1 MQVVMKPLG
10 EIHPYENNPRIN
22 DKAAAAVAKSIEAYG
37 FKVPIVIA
45 ADGEIVCGHTRYK
58 AAQELKL
65 KEVPCVIADDLTP
78 EQIKAFRLA
87 DNKVSDVAIW
97 DNKKLL
103 QELDELDAFDDDSLF
118 TGFELGGLFDN
129 TLDESDKAAVENNEF
144 GVMYEAVFKSDSK
157 EKLERLQK
165 YWEDMQDERE
175 NANSGDIGETPRD
188 ETAASDGEK
197 QN

>member
-1 MQVVMKPLG
+1 MQVVMKALG
-10 EIHPYENNPRIN
+10 DIHPYENNPRVN
-22 DKAAAAVAKSIEAYG
+22 DKAAIAVAKSIEAYG

-78 EQIKAFRLA
+78 EQIRAFRLA
-87 DNKVSDVAIW
+87 DNKVSDIAIW

>member
-1 MQVVMKPLG
+1 MQVVMKSLE

-37 FKVPIVIA
+37 FKVPI
-45 ADGEIVCGHTRYK
+45 
-58 AAQELKL
+58 
-65 KEVPCVIADDLTP
+65 VIADDLTP

-103 QELDELDAFDDDSLF
+103 QELDELDAFDDDALF

-129 TLDESDKAAVENNEF
+129 TLDESDKSAVENNEF

-175 NANSGDIGETPRD
+175 NTDSGNIGETSGN
-188 ETAASDGEK
+188 ETAAPDGEK

>member
-1 MQVVMKPLG
+1 MQVVMKSLG

-22 DKAAAAVAKSIEAYG
+22 DKAATAVAKSIEAYG

-103 QELDELDAFDDDSLF
+103 QELDELDAFDDDALF
-118 TGFELGGLFDN
+118 TGFELGGCL
-129 TLDESDKAAVENNEF
+129 TIPLMKA
-144 GVMYEAVFKSDSK
+144 
-157 EKLERLQK
+157 
-165 YWEDMQDERE
+165 
-175 NANSGDIGETPRD
+175 T
-188 ETAASDGEK
+188 K
-197 QN
+197 QQWKTTSLA

>member
-1 MQVVMKPLG
+1 MQVVMKSLE

-118 TGFELGGLFDN
+118 TGFELGGCL
-129 TLDESDKAAVENNEF
+129 TIPLMKATRQQWKTTSLA
-144 GVMYEAVFKSDSK
+144 
-157 EKLERLQK
+157 
-165 YWEDMQDERE
+165 
-175 NANSGDIGETPRD
+175 
-188 ETAASDGEK
+188 
-197 QN
+197 